1 MADRLSPVTSRVK
14 LPAAA
19 ALCAVTSILSGYPV
33 GSRCLLQLRQAGA
46 ISPKDA
52 TRVSVV
58 CSTSGPMFLVGSV
71 GAGMLGSA
79 AAGGILLASHLIGVF
94 LTAALFLPFLKKPQS
109 ASFPALNAK
118 AGGFA
123 ENIQSGTISVLCVGG
138 FIAFFCV
145 VAQALDAGFTIVQVR
160 SKVAGARELIECTRS
175 VADVLAAAGKADEVP
190 LLIDD
195 RLDAVLAARD
205 MGIKV
210 DGVHVGQ
217 SDIPVEVC
225 RRYLGE
231 DSIVGLSAAAH
242 EMRAYIET
250 ADLSTVDYLGV
261 GPLHET
267 ATKPDCGK
275 DDDGRIITRSLEE
288 LAELRR
294 VSPKPIVV
302 GGGVKAADIP
312 GLARTGVD
320 GFFVVSAVA
329 GAPDPYAAAAELVN
343 TWRANRA

>member
-1 MADRLSPVTSRVK
+1 MSIRETFDITAYLVIGPENTLGRPVAD
-14 LPAAA
+14 
-19 ALCAVTSILSGYPV
+19 I
-33 GSRCLLQLRQAGA
+33 
-46 ISPKDA
+46 
-52 TRVSVV
+52 
-58 CSTSGPMFLVGSV
+58 
-71 GAGMLGSA
+71 
-79 AAGGILLASHLIGVF
+79 
-94 LTAALFLPFLKKPQS
+94 
-109 ASFPALNAK
+109 
-118 AGGFA
+118 
-123 ENIQSGTISVLCVGG
+123 
-138 FIAFFCV
+138 

-160 SKVAGARELIECTRS
+160 SKVAGARELIECTAS
-175 VADVLAAAGKADEVP
+175 VADAIASAGLADTVP

-205 MGIKV
+205 RGIKV

-231 DSIVGLSAAAH
+231 DAIVGLSAAAH

-250 ADLSTVDYLGV
+250 ADLSAVDYLGV

-267 ATKPDCGK
+267 ATKPDCGR

-288 LAELRR
+288 LAALRR

-312 GLARTGVD
+312 GLAQTGVD

-329 GAPDPYAAAAELVN
+329 AAPDPRAAAAELVE
-343 TWRANRA
+343 TWRAHRA